1 MPEPQPRRTFLRLV
15 LGTTPEDYARDCR
28 GARIATGLAV
38 RGEQARSADADVD
51 AWLRRARL
59 LDGR

>member
-1 MPEPQPRRTFLRLV
+1 MSGLT
-15 LGTTPEDYARDCR
+15 TTPEHYARDCR

-38 RGEQARSADADVD
+38 RGEQARSAGADVH
-51 AWLRRARL
+51 AWLRRTRL